1 MENEVRSF
9 IVSQLQE
16 SGFEIGLDGF
26 STKENLIENGVLNS
40 LSFLELLTTIELKYN
55 ILIDFGDLDPNDFLS
70 IDGLVK
76 YVMLVKSV
84 EP

>member
-26 STKENLIENGVLNS
+26 STKENLIENGALNS
-40 LSFLELLTTIELKYN
+40 LSFLELLTTIELKYD

-76 YVMLVKSV
+76 YVVLVKSV

>member
-9 IVSQLQE
+9 IVSRLQE
-16 SGFEIGLDGF
+16 SGFEIELDGF
-26 STKENLIENGVLNS
+26 STKENLIENGALNS

>member
-9 IVSQLQE
+9 IISQLQE
-16 SGFEIGLDGF
+16 SGFEVKLDCF
-26 STKENLIENGVLNS
+26 PTKENLIENGALNS